1 MPIFRRENT
10 LFSLHNIPLLGL
22 PLPIPTILNS
32 EDPGKTK
39 ACNYRAGISVF
50 IQYIALVFIHKGA
63 LCFPVLCM
71 CVCAHVHA
79 HAYMGGSVT
88 TGLGT
93 EQEIWIL
100 FFFWIFAVV

>member
-79 HAYMGGSVT
+79 HA
-88 TGLGT
+88 
-93 EQEIWIL
+93 
-100 FFFWIFAVV
+100 